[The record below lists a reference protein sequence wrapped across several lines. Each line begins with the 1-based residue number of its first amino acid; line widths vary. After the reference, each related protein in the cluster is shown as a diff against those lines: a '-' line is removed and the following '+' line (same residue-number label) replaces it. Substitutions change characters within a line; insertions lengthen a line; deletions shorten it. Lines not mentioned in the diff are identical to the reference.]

1 MFITCPEGA
10 IGGAAGCDF
19 ASGGISADA
28 TGPART
34 PTGGADGA
42 EHSRSSPKGHCQAG
56 IFSFHR
62 QKPDAAP

>member
-19 ASGGISADA
+19 ASGRIAADA

-34 PTGGADGA
+34 HTGGA